1 MSLLI
6 AAPESMTAA
15 ATDLANIG
23 SALSAAHT
31 AAATP
36 TVAVIPAAADE
47 VSASIAHLFS
57 QHAQEYQAL
66 AGQAAAFQE
75 QFVQHLTSSAGSYA
89 SAEAAS
95 AASLRS
101 LSAAGGSI
109 AAPADA
115 TSDFLLNAV
124 TLAIAIVAA
133 PVIAILLL
141 PFLALV
147 GLGLGLL
154 LGFTGLGLAAG
165 GLAYLAQL
173 IFEML

>member
-15 ATDLANIG
+15 ATDLANMG

-31 AAATP
+31 AAATS

-47 VSASIAHLFS
+47 VSAGIAHLFS

-66 AGQAAAFQE
+66 AGRAAAFQE

-89 SAEAAS
+89 GAEAAS
-95 AASLRS
+95 AASLQS
-101 LSAAGGSI
+101 LSAAAGSI

-115 TSDFLLNAV
+115 MSDLLTNAATIAILIV
-124 TLAIAIVAA
+124 ASPIIAIV
-133 PVIAILLL
+133 VL
-141 PFLALV
+141 PFLALI
-147 GLGLGLL
+147 GLALALL
-154 LGFTGLGLAAG
+154 LGFAAFGLAAG
-165 GLAYLAQL
+165 GLAYLASL
-173 IFEML
+173 IFAML

>member
-15 ATDLANIG
+15 AADLANIG

-89 SAEAAS
+89 SAEAAG
-95 AASLRS
+95 AASLQS
-101 LSAAGGSI
+101 LSAAAGSI

-115 TSDFLLNAV
+115 MSDLLGNAA
-124 TLAIAIVAA
+124 TLAILIIAS
-133 PVIAILLL
+133 PVLAILIL

-147 GLGLGLL
+147 GLGLVLL
-154 LGFTGLGLAAG
+154 LGTTAFGLAAG
-165 GLAYLAQL
+165 ALAYLAQT
-173 IFEML
+173 IFGML

>member
-36 TVAVIPAAADE
+36 TVAMIPAAADE

-66 AGQAAAFQE
+66 AGQAAAFQQ
-75 QFVQHLTSSAGSYA
+75 QFVQRLTSSAGSYA
-89 SAEAAS
+89 NAEAAS
-95 AASLRS
+95 AARLQS
-101 LSAAGGSI
+101 LSAAAGSI

-115 TSDFLLNAV
+115 MSDMLGNIA
-124 TLAIAIVAA
+124 TLAIVIVAA

-147 GLGLGLL
+147 AVGLGLIA
-154 LGFTGLGLAAG
+154 GFVGVGAVVAG
-165 GLAYLAQL
+165 FAYLAQL
-173 IFEML
+173 IAGML

>member
-15 ATDLANIG
+15 AADLANIG

-95 AASLRS
+95 AASLQS
-101 LSAAGGSI
+101 LSAAAGSI

-115 TSDFLLNAV
+115 TSDLLGNAV

-133 PVIAILLL
+133 PVIAVLLL

-147 GLGLGLL
+147 GLALGLL
-154 LGFTGLGLAAG
+154 LGFTGLALVTG

>member
-23 SALSAAHT
+23 SALGAAHT

-36 TVAVIPAAADE
+36 TVALIPAAADE

-66 AGQAAAFQE
+66 AGQAAAYQQ

-89 SAEAAS
+89 SAEAAG

-101 LSAAGGSI
+101 LGAAASSI

-115 TSDFLLNAV
+115 TSDLLGNAA
-124 TLAIAIVAA
+124 TLAVAIVVA
-133 PVIAILLL
+133 PIVAILLL

-154 LGFTGLGLAAG
+154 LGFTAFALAAG
-165 GLAYLAQL
+165 GLAYIAQL
-173 IFEML
+173 ISEMI